1 MRHGRATDVHTLRGV
16 MTRARSRRLTFK
28 RKRKAL
34 AKPAKVKEPSRSP
47 EARIIELMAE
57 NASLRERIDEL
68 EDKLKQANR
77 RILDLAR
84 EVERLKRPK

>member
-1 MRHGRATDVHTLRGV
+1 ML
-16 MTRARSRRLTFK
+16 
-28 RKRKAL
+28 
-34 AKPAKVKEPSRSP
+34 SP

-77 RILDLAR
+77 RILDLGR

>member
-1 MRHGRATDVHTLRGV
+1 
-16 MTRARSRRLTFK
+16 MTRARPRRLTPK

-34 AKPAKVKEPSRSP
+34 AKPAKVKEPLLSP

-77 RILDLAR
+77 RILDLGR

>member
-1 MRHGRATDVHTLRGV
+1 
-16 MTRARSRRLTFK
+16 
-28 RKRKAL
+28 
-34 AKPAKVKEPSRSP
+34 
-47 EARIIELMAE
+47 MAE